1 VKGYYCINLF
11 GRKKDMKNNAGFRK
25 FLSVSFC
32 IKAACIM
39 SLMFL
44 ASSCTV
50 KTNMYSNVDTDY
62 ALPLRDDAF
71 NYWELELV
79 TEKVLWDQ
87 VDFAFGIGYNIGEDE
102 EVPAIYDGYSTEIYT
117 YLWEFRLSARWF
129 PLRKKID
136 VIKPYIGFG
145 FGYFDFAQDI
155 DYDYYYEDGYYYDD
169 DDHYD
174 TIASGFFPFFSA
186 GLYLPIGN
194 DFSHNMQT
202 VLQFE
207 YRNDFNKDD
216 SGIDLS
222 CQQFTVGFGITWK

>member
-1 VKGYYCINLF
+1 MGKKGGI
-11 GRKKDMKNNAGFRK
+11 RKL
-25 FLSVSFC
+25 LSVNYT
-32 IKAACIM
+32 IKAAYIM

-44 ASSCTV
+44 TLSCTV

-87 VDFAFGIGYNIGEDE
+87 IDFAFGIGYNIGEDE
-102 EVPAIYDGYSTEIYT
+102 EAFSTYYGYSPEIYT
-117 YLWEFRLSARWF
+117 YMWEFRLSARWF
-129 PLRKKID
+129 PLRKNID

-186 GLYLPIGN
+186 GLYLPIGK

-202 VLQFE
+202 VFQFE
-207 YRNDFNKDD
+207 YRNDFNKEDN
-216 SGIDLS
+216 GIDLS
-222 CQQFTVGFGITWK
+222 GEQFTVGFGITWK